1 MLQRKAIMKQ
11 VVLILPKKKKPTKK
25 MQFKVKVRKKV
36 LALQYADQ
44 TTNNTRLLVQIQG
57 EKVEGGASSQPVYLI
72 KVKVMDLNFLVS
84 QGNHLSC
91 ILVLYFTHT
100 TRVEYCT
107 ILSNSIKLQSLVPL
121 EFISAFFEP
130 IAQLLQPVVTI
141 NLSHFEYVYSP
152 IVKMKVHMFRLT
164 IKVDCT
170 L

>member
-25 MQFKVKVRKKV
+25 MQFRVKVRKKV

-57 EKVEGGASSQPVYLI
+57 ENVEGGSPSQPVYLI

-107 ILSNSIKLQSLVPL
+107 ILSNSIKLQSLVPQ
-121 EFISAFFEP
+121 SSS
-130 IAQLLQPVVTI
+130 LLFL
-141 NLSHFEYVYSP
+141 NLLLSFYN
-152 IVKMKVHMFRLT
+152 LQ
-164 IKVDCT
+164 
-170 L
+170 